1 MMDRIS
7 QKQVENS
14 ERFYRVPKALFEND
28 QYSKMMPE
36 SKLAYAILKDR
47 FELSL
52 KNDWIDDVGDVYL
65 IDKNG
70 DLQRMLNVG
79 EKKVIAIK
87 KELNAFGLL
96 EEERQGLNRPN
107 LLYIGNLNVEKEVI
121 HRPDTLGDK
130 ELSKRQYQN
139 CQNGSTGTVKMTDQ
153 ELSKRQSSD
162 TEFSDADL
170 NETKNNS
177 LDDDDKYIG
186 ETENQN
192 QISMPVNDLL
202 TTGNLLVQY
211 PQLRNLVHK
220 LIPDLLV
227 TDTVQSAIVV
237 KSLVNSLGFLKDELR
252 SGNTILQNQIRIHGE
267 VRLISILEENAKKQ
281 LVYMNENLIDNQQF
295 GRYFAK
301 GLAARIRTAV
311 TTNKYAMGY

>member
-1 MMDRIS
+1 MDRIS

-65 IDKNG
+65 IYKNG

-130 ELSKRQYQN
+130 ELSKRQ
-139 CQNGSTGTVKMTDQ
+139 
-153 ELSKRQSSD
+153 SSD
-162 TEFSDADL
+162 TESSDTDL

-211 PQLRNLVHK
+211 PQLRNVVHK

-227 TDTVQSAIVV
+227 TDTLQSAIVV

-311 TTNKYAMGY
+311 TTHKYAMGY

>member
-1 MMDRIS
+1 MDRIS

-14 ERFYRVPKALFEND
+14 ERFYRVPKALFENE

-52 KNDWIDDVGDVYL
+52 KNGWIDDVGDVYL
-65 IDKNG
+65 IYKNG

-107 LLYIGNLNVEKEVI
+107 LLYIGNLNVEKKVI

-130 ELSKRQYQN
+130 ELSKRQYRN
-139 CQNGSTGTVKMTDQ
+139 CQSGSTRTVKMTGQ

-162 TEFSDADL
+162 TEYSDTNL
-170 NETKNNS
+170 IETKNIS

-186 ETENQN
+186 GAENQN
-192 QISMPVNDLL
+192 QIPMPADALL

-211 PQLRNLVHK
+211 PQLRNLMHN

-227 TDTVQSAIVV
+227 TDAVQAAIVV
-237 KSLVNSLGFLKDELR
+237 KSLADSLGFLKNELG
-252 SGNTILQNQIRIHGE
+252 SGNTILKNQVRIHGE
-267 VRLISILEENAKKQ
+267 ARFTNILEENAKKQ
-281 LVYMNENLIDNQQF
+281 LAYMNENLIDHQQF

>member
-1 MMDRIS
+1 MDRIS
-7 QKQVENS
+7 KKQVENS
-14 ERFYRVPKALFEND
+14 ERFYRVPKALFED
-28 QYSKMMPE
+28 EQYSQMKAE
-36 SKLAYAILKDR
+36 SILAYGILKDR

-52 KNDWIDDVGDVYL
+52 KNGWIDDVGDVYL
-65 IDKNG
+65 IYKNG
-70 DLQRMLNVG
+70 DLQRMLRAS

-96 EEERQGLNRPN
+96 EEVRQGLHRPN
-107 LLYIGNLNVEKEVI
+107 LLYIGNVNVENQVI
-121 HRPDTLGDK
+121 HRAESLGDK
-130 ELSKRQYQN
+130 
-139 CQNGSTGTVKMTDQ
+139 

-162 TEFSDADL
+162 TEYSDTDL
-170 NETKNNS
+170 IETKNNS
-177 LDDDDKYIG
+177 LDDDDYIG
-186 ETENQN
+186 GAENQN
-192 QISMPVNDLL
+192 QIPMPVNDLL

-237 KSLVNSLGFLKDELR
+237 KSLVDSLGFLKDELR
-252 SGNTILQNQIRIHGE
+252 SGNTILQNQIRVHGE
-267 VRLISILEENAKKQ
+267 VRLISILGENAKKQ

-301 GLAARIRTAV
+301 GLADRLRTAV

>member
-65 IDKNG
+65 IYKNG

-162 TEFSDADL
+162 TESSDTDL

-211 PQLRNLVHK
+211 PQLRNVVHK

-227 TDTVQSAIVV
+227 TDTLQSAIVV

-311 TTNKYAMGY
+311 TTHKYAMGY

>member
-1 MMDRIS
+1 MDRIS

-65 IDKNG
+65 IYKNG

-162 TEFSDADL
+162 TESSDTDL

-211 PQLRNLVHK
+211 PQLRNVVHK

-227 TDTVQSAIVV
+227 TDTLQSAIVV

-311 TTNKYAMGY
+311 TTHKYAMGY

>member
-1 MMDRIS
+1 MDRIS

-14 ERFYRVPKALFEND
+14 ERFYRVPKALFENN

-65 IDKNG
+65 IYKNG

-121 HRPDTLGDK
+121 HRPDALGDK
-130 ELSKRQYQN
+130 ELSKRQ
-139 CQNGSTGTVKMTDQ
+139 
-153 ELSKRQSSD
+153 SSD
-162 TEFSDADL
+162 TDL

-177 LDDDDKYIG
+177 LDDDDYIG
-186 ETENQN
+186 GVENQN
-192 QISMPVNDLL
+192 QFSKSADALL

-211 PQLRNLVHK
+211 PQLRNLMHN

-227 TDTVQSAIVV
+227 TDAVQAAIVV
-237 KSLVNSLGFLKDELR
+237 QSLADSLGFLKNELG
-252 SGNTILQNQIRIHGE
+252 SGNTILQNQVRIHGE
-267 VRLISILEENAKKQ
+267 TRFTNILEENAKKQ
-281 LVYMNENLIDNQQF
+281 LAYMNENLIDHQQF

>member
-1 MMDRIS
+1 MDRIS
-7 QKQVENS
+7 KKQVENS
-14 ERFYRVPKALFEND
+14 ERFYRVPKALFED
-28 QYSKMMPE
+28 EQYSQMKPE

-52 KNDWIDDVGDVYL
+52 KNGWIDDVGDVYL
-65 IDKNG
+65 IYKNSA
-70 DLQRMLNVG
+70 LQRMLSVG
-79 EKKVIAIK
+79 EKKLIAIK

-107 LLYIGNLNVEKEVI
+107 LLYIGNLNVEKGVI
-121 HRPDTLGDK
+121 HRVEPLGNK

-139 CQNGSTGTVKMTDQ
+139 CQNGSTGTVKITGQ

-162 TEFSDADL
+162 TEFSDTDL

-220 LIPDLLV
+220 LISDLLV

-237 KSLVNSLGFLKDELR
+237 KSLVDSLGFLKDELR

-281 LVYMNENLIDNQQF
+281 LAYMNENLIDHQQF

-301 GLAARIRTAV
+301 GLAARLRTAV

>member
-1 MMDRIS
+1 MDRIS
-7 QKQVENS
+7 KKQVENS
-14 ERFYRVPKALFEND
+14 ERFYRVPKVLFED
-28 QYSKMMPE
+28 EQYSQMKAE
-36 SKLAYAILKDR
+36 SILAYGILKDR

-52 KNDWIDDVGDVYL
+52 KNGWIDDVGDVYL
-65 IDKNG
+65 IYKNG
-70 DLQRMLNVG
+70 DLQRMLRAS

-96 EEERQGLNRPN
+96 EEVRQGLHRPN
-107 LLYIGNLNVEKEVI
+107 LLYIGNVNVENQVI
-121 HRPDTLGDK
+121 HRAESLGDK
-130 ELSKRQYQN
+130 ELSKRQFKN
-139 CQNGSTGTVKMTDQ
+139 CQNDGSRTVKMTGQ

-162 TEFSDADL
+162 TEYSDTDL
-170 NETKNNS
+170 IETKNNS
-177 LDDDDKYIG
+177 LDDDDYIG
-186 ETENQN
+186 GAENQN
-192 QISMPVNDLL
+192 QIPMPVNDLL

-237 KSLVNSLGFLKDELR
+237 KSLVDSLGFLKDELR
-252 SGNTILQNQIRIHGE
+252 SGNTILQNQIRVHGE
-267 VRLISILEENAKKQ
+267 VRLISILGENAKKQ

-301 GLAARIRTAV
+301 GLADRLRTAV

>member
-1 MMDRIS
+1 M
-7 QKQVENS
+7 
-14 ERFYRVPKALFEND
+14 KA
-28 QYSKMMPE
+28 E
-36 SKLAYAILKDR
+36 SILAYGILKDR

-52 KNDWIDDVGDVYL
+52 KNGWIDDVGDVYL
-65 IDKNG
+65 IYKNG
-70 DLQRMLNVG
+70 DLQRMLRAS

-96 EEERQGLNRPN
+96 EEVRQGLHRPN
-107 LLYIGNLNVEKEVI
+107 LLYIGNVNVENQVI
-121 HRPDTLGDK
+121 HRAESLGDK
-130 ELSKRQYQN
+130 
-139 CQNGSTGTVKMTDQ
+139 

-162 TEFSDADL
+162 TEYSDTDL

-192 QISMPVNDLL
+192 QIPMPVNDLL

-227 TDTVQSAIVV
+227 TDTVQSAIVA
-237 KSLVNSLGFLKDELR
+237 KSLVDSLGFLKDELR
-252 SGNTILQNQIRIHGE
+252 SGNTILQNQIRVHGE

-281 LVYMNENLIDNQQF
+281 LIYMNENLIDHQQF

-301 GLAARIRTAV
+301 GLADRLRTAV
-311 TTNKYAMGY
+311 TTNKYAMEY